1 MNDFQGQSRVRAFF
15 ASRAVLTIL
24 LFLLLGM
31 GLISF
36 QALEA
41 GWQAEAERAA
51 VQERIRELEEK
62 KGSLT
67 SELEDLRSQ
76 EGIEREARKK
86 LNFRKSGEEVVIIR
100 ESGDKA
106 GSGQEPN
113 SSSFLES
120 IREFLIHLIPNF

>member
-86 LNFRKSGEEVVIIR
+86 LNFRKSGEDVVIIR

>member
-41 GWQAEAERAA
+41 GWQAEAERVA

-86 LNFRKSGEEVVIIR
+86 LNFRKSGEDVVIIR